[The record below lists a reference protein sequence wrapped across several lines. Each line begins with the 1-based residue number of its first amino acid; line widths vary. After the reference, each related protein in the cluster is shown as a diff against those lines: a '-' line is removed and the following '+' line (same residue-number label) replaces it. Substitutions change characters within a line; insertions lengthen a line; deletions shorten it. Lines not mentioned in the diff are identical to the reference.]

1 MARRT
6 HRHTLEWILI
16 GCLGLA
22 SLRPLFADQIAADQP
37 DAWIPIGPE
46 LSTVFALAVAPSGAA
61 YAGTKQRGVFRST
74 DRGAQWSVP
83 SPIPGI
89 QAVNELV
96 IDPGDPR
103 GVYARTLT
111 SLYYSRN
118 GNAWKDV
125 GFGQPLAVRSA
136 FAVAPSDPRRLYV
149 FSSST
154 LQVSRDRGAH
164 WRPVATR
171 FNDVLVLKV
180 DPRDPDVLFAGKL
193 DSRVWKSTDAGRTWH
208 ETQWLGPAQ
217 GLLSVEALV
226 FDPADPN
233 VLYAGTTGNGIWKS
247 TDNGE
252 TWGPVFT
259 VPGLYDSVLALAVD
273 PSDGRRIYAAVD
285 RPVDGRPA
293 TGEVWR
299 SEDAGAHWTL
309 VLTRSVPAFSLAVDP
324 SDPGNVYAGF
334 ERLGVLKSADRGAT
348 WSPAR
353 KGLRALGALD
363 VDVDRQHP
371 GSIWIVAPEVSSFF
385 EDRPGRFIYTGILH
399 TSNGGASWVF
409 GDEDLET
416 GMRFFERIVVDPVRP
431 ERLWVF
437 GPGQFYRS
445 TDGGASW
452 ERIVPLDGFFAAQM
466 VIDPTDPDRI
476 YLAGSRK
483 DDFRGSDHP
492 FVLRSLDGGDTWEEL
507 DGGFSLDPDGNERDG
522 RMTGLALSPVR
533 PQTVYTGGTRGFFR
547 SRNSGDSW
555 TRISTDFPPPCAN
568 SSLIVDP
575 FSPSTLYT
583 INCRA
588 NEQVYKSTDNGAHW
602 RPTALRL
609 PPDNTFLQEIL
620 ADPHR
625 PGTIYAAGS
634 AGIFVTDN
642 GGARWRPLDKGLP
655 PGTWAFALAADPLV
669 PGRIYAGTS
678 AGLFALTRR
687 QARR

>member
-6 HRHTLEWILI
+6 YRLTLGWVLL

-22 SLRPLFADQIAADQP
+22 GPRPLFAADQP
-37 DAWIPIGPE
+37 NPWTPIGPE
-46 LSTVFALAVAPSGAA
+46 LSTVRALAVAPSGVA
-61 YAGTKQRGVFRST
+61 YAGTTQRGVFRST
-74 DRGAQWSVP
+74 DRGAQWSLP

-89 QAVNELV
+89 QFIGELV
-96 IDPGDPR
+96 VDPGDPR

-111 SLYYSRN
+111 SIYYSRN

-125 GFGQPLAVRSA
+125 GFGQPLAIYSA

-149 FSSST
+149 FSSTT

-164 WRPVATR
+164 WRPIATS

-180 DPRDPDVLFAGKL
+180 DPRNPDVLFAGKL
-193 DSRVWKSTDAGRTWH
+193 DNRVSKSTDAGRTWH

-217 GLLSVEALV
+217 GFLSVNALV

-252 TWGPVFT
+252 TWRPVFT
-259 VPGLYDSVLALAVD
+259 VQGLYDSVLALAVD

-285 RPVDGRPA
+285 RLVDNRPA
-293 TGEVWR
+293 TGEIWR

-324 SDPGNVYAGF
+324 SDPRNVYAGF
-334 ERLGVLKSADRGAT
+334 EQLGVLKSADRGAT

-353 KGLRALGALD
+353 KGLRALGVLD

-371 GSIWIVAPEVSSFF
+371 GSIWISAPEVSGFF
-385 EDRPGRFIYTGILH
+385 QDRPGRFVHTGILH
-399 TSNGGASWVF
+399 SSNGGASWVSAN
-409 GDEDLET
+409 GNLTTGET
-416 GMRFFERIVVDPVRP
+416 SFDHIAVDPVRP

-452 ERIVPLDGFFAAQM
+452 EHIEALNSFLPTQM

-483 DDFRGSDHP
+483 DGCCEFLFDFP

-507 DGGFSLDPDGNERDG
+507 EGGFNRDSAGNELDG
-522 RMTGLALSPVR
+522 RMTGIALSPVR
-533 PQTVYTGGTRGFFR
+533 PETVYAGGTRGFFR
-547 SRNSGDSW
+547 SRDSGDSW
-555 TRISTDFPPPCAN
+555 TRISTDFPLPCQS
-568 SSLIVDP
+568 SSLTVDP
-575 FSPSTLYT
+575 FAPSTLYT
-583 INCRA
+583 LHCGTSDP
-588 NEQVYKSTDNGAHW
+588 VYKSTDNGAHW

-609 PPDNTFLQEIL
+609 PSGNTSLREIL

-634 AGIFVTDN
+634 AGIFVTDD
-642 GGARWRPLDKGLP
+642 GGAHWRPLDKGLP
-655 PGTWAFALAADPLV
+655 PGVWTLGLAADPRV
-669 PGRIYAGTS
+669 PGRVYAATG
-678 AGLFALTRR
+678 AGLFVL
-687 QARR
+687 ARR